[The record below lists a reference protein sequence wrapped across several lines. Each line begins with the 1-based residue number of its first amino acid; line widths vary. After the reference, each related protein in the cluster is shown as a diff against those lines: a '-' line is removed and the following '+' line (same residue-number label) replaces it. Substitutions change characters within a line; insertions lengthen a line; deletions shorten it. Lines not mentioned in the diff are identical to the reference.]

1 MPTTPPIPP
10 PVSPPRVPSGP
21 AARLRARG
29 SAWLERWG
37 GVAPLLVAEFVV
49 WLGFGGLLPVLP
61 IYFTEQGVDLATLG
75 VVIAAWPAARLVT
88 EPIFGWLADRT
99 ERVPLMVIG
108 LVATGV
114 FGALPLVLTGPTA
127 FVLLRAGA
135 GLGAAIYDPAARGF
149 LTDATPPDRRGEA
162 FGLYGAAQ
170 MGGLL
175 LGPSI
180 GAFGAA
186 QFGGIAFVFV
196 FSAIA
201 AIVAATGI
209 ALRVREE
216 RYERQAHP
224 TPSPDQTTLPPDS
237 PFIERRR
244 AADLAADAVASAAA
258 GPPPRAA
265 LGGGKPGQSD
275 RAMRLLN
282 RGLIAA
288 LVINLGGYY
297 AGGTYEVIW
306 SLFLQGL
313 GADLPLIGLTFAMFG
328 LPVLILSP
336 FAGRLVDRRGSLAFI
351 VIGSILPAATGIV
364 YTFLS
369 DPVLAVPLILV
380 EATGIAFLNPALY
393 SVVAASSPPGR
404 SSTTQGLFGA
414 AGTLGFIAASLA
426 AGVLAERSILYPFYV
441 FSAVM
446 TVSLVVGLAIGGQR
460 LTGRLTTD
468 QQPAGV

>member
-1 MPTTPPIPP
+1 
-10 PVSPPRVPSGP
+10 VPPRAPSSL
-21 AARLRARG
+21 RLRGRW
-29 SAWLERWG
+29 SAWLDRWG
-37 GVAPLLVAEFVV
+37 GVAPLLAAEFVV

-61 IYFTEQGVDLATLG
+61 LYFTEQGIDLATLG
-75 VVIAAWPAARLVT
+75 IVIAAWPAARLVS

-175 LGPSI
+175 LGPTI

-201 AIVAATGI
+201 AVVAAVGI

-216 RYERQAHP
+216 GYDRRPHP
-224 TPSPDQTTLPPDS
+224 TPSPDRTTLPPDS
-237 PFIERRR
+237 PFLEGRLAADR
-244 AADLAADAVASAAA
+244 AADAAA
-258 GPPPRAA
+258 EAGRGARERTAPNGQ
-265 LGGGKPGQSD
+265 GGAGQT
-275 RAMRLLN
+275 MRLLN

-288 LVINLGGYY
+288 LVINIGAYY
-297 AGGTYEVIW
+297 AAGTYEVIW
-306 SLFLQGL
+306 SLFLEGL

-328 LPVLILSP
+328 LPVLVLSP
-336 FAGRLVDRRGSLAFI
+336 FAGRIVDRRGSLAFI
-351 VIGSILPAATGIV
+351 VAGSLLAAITGIL

-369 DPVLAVPLILV
+369 DPLLAVPLILV
-380 EATGIAFLNPALY
+380 EATGFAFLNPALY
-393 SVVAASSPPGR
+393 SVVAANSPPGR

-414 AGTLGFIAASLA
+414 AGTLGFIVASLG
-426 AGVLAERSILYPFYV
+426 AGVLAERSILLPFYV
-441 FSAVM
+441 FSAIM

-460 LTGRLTTD
+460 LSGRVTGPRHPSRGEPSTSPL
-468 QQPAGV
+468 

>member
-1 MPTTPPIPP
+1 MPTTPPAPAP
-10 PVSPPRVPSGP
+10 TARPRAASRPASG
-21 AARLRARG
+21 LRARRV
-29 SAWLERWG
+29 AWLDRWG
-37 GVAPLLVAEFVV
+37 GIAPLLVAEFIV

-61 IYFTEQGVDLATLG
+61 LYFTEQGIDLGTLG
-75 VVIAAWPAARLVT
+75 IVIAAWPAARLVS

-114 FGALPLVLTGPTA
+114 FGALPLVLTGPLA

-175 LGPSI
+175 LGPTI
-180 GAFGAA
+180 GALGAA

-196 FSAIA
+196 FSAITA
-201 AIVAATGI
+201 VIGAVGV
-209 ALRVREE
+209 ALRVREGD
-216 RYERQAHP
+216 YERQQHS
-224 TPSPDQTTLPPDS
+224 TPSPDRTTLPPDS
-237 PFIERRR
+237 PFIEGR
-244 AADLAADAVASAAA
+244 LAADRASDAA
-258 GPPPRAA
+258 RA
-265 LGGGKPGQSD
+265 PGQT
-275 RAMRLLN
+275 MRLLN

-306 SLFLQGL
+306 SLFLKGL
-313 GADLPLIGLTFAMFG
+313 GGDLPLIGLTFAMFG
-328 LPVLILSP
+328 LPILVLSP

-351 VIGSILPAATGIV
+351 VIGSILPAVIGIL
-364 YTFLS
+364 YTFLP
-369 DPVLAVPLILV
+369 DPRLAIPLTLI
-380 EATGIAFLNPALY
+380 EATGFAFLNPALY
-393 SVVAASSPPGR
+393 SVVAANSPLGR

-414 AGTLGFIAASLA
+414 AGTLGFIVASLG
-426 AGVLAERSILYPFYV
+426 AGVLAERSIVLPFYV
-441 FSAVM
+441 FSAVLILC
-446 TVSLVVGLAIGGQR
+446 LVIGLAIGGRR
-460 LTGRLTTD
+460 LTGRPPTNE
-468 QQPAGV
+468 PAAAPV

>member
-1 MPTTPPIPP
+1 MTPSPLPPIDPNDRE
-10 PVSPPRVPSGP
+10 SSS
-21 AARLRARG
+21 RLGRLW
-29 SAWLERWG
+29 SAWFDRWG
-37 GVAPLLVAEFVV
+37 GIAPLLLAEFVV

-61 IYFTEQGVDLATLG
+61 LYFVEQGIDLATLG
-75 VVIAAWPAARLVT
+75 IVIAAWPAARLVT

-114 FGALPLVLTGPTA
+114 FGALPLVLTGPLA

-186 QFGGIAFVFV
+186 QFGGVAFVFV

-201 AIVAATGI
+201 AVIAAVGVAV
-209 ALRVREE
+209 RVREE
-216 RYERQAHP
+216 RYERHVHP
-224 TPSPDQTTLPPDS
+224 TRSPDSTTFPPDS
-237 PFIERRR
+237 PFLEGRL
-244 AADLAADAVASAAA
+244 AADLAADTAA
-258 GPPPRAA
+258 GAA
-265 LGGGKPGQSD
+265 PDPTRSHDG
-275 RAMRLLN
+275 AIRLLN

-288 LVINLGGYY
+288 IVINIGGYY

-306 SLFLQGL
+306 SLFMEGL

-328 LPVLILSP
+328 LPILVLSP
-336 FAGRLVDRRGSLAFI
+336 LAGRIVDRRGALPFI
-351 VIGSILPAATGIV
+351 VIGSILPAVVGIV

-369 DPVLAVPLILV
+369 DPVLAIPLILI
-380 EATGIAFLNPALY
+380 EATGFAILNPALY
-393 SVVAASSPPGR
+393 AVVAASSPPGR
-404 SSTTQGLFGA
+404 SSTTQGLFGS

-441 FSAVM
+441 FSALM
-446 TVSLVVGLAIGGQR
+446 TLSLVIGLAIGGRR
-460 LTGRLTTD
+460 LHARPDPTP
-468 QQPAGV
+468 QPATV